1 MKKNKIKKSVGN
13 RVFDIFNY
21 TLLFLLAFSMLYP
34 FWYVLV
40 KSIVP
45 FSVLVNSKF
54 LLIPREITFEAYKYI
69 FSTDLMLNSLV
80 ISIEITVIATLY
92 QLLITAL
99 AAYALS
105 KTDLPGR
112 KIIFGMIVFTMFF
125 SGGLIPSYLLNKS
138 LGLINNMLVMI
149 LPGAVS
155 TYNLIVMRSFFDS
168 LPLEI
173 EESARLDGA
182 SYFQIFWKIVI
193 PCSMSSVATIA
204 LFIAVAVW
212 NSWYPP
218 MLYLNKRELWPM
230 ALVLRDI
237 LVNSEVDSVAS
248 GYQSSNYMLSDSV
261 KMATVVIAVVP
272 IIIVYPFLQKYF
284 VKGVMVGAVKA

>member
-1 MKKNKIKKSVGN
+1 MKKNRIKKSIGSTI
-13 RVFDIFNY
+13 FDIFNY
-21 TLLFLLAFSMLYP
+21 ILLFLLAFSTLYP

-45 FSVLVNSKF
+45 FNVLINSKF
-54 LLIPREITFEAYKYI
+54 LIIPREITFDAYKYI
-69 FSTDLMLNSLV
+69 FSTDKMLNSLV
-80 ISIEITVIATLY
+80 ISIEVTVIATVY
-92 QLLITAL
+92 QLAVTAM

-105 KTDLPGR
+105 KRDLPGR
-112 KIIFGMIVFTMFF
+112 KLIFGMIIFTMFF

-155 TYNLIVMRSFFDS
+155 TYNLIVMRSFFES
-168 LPLEI
+168 LPAEI
-173 EESARLDGA
+173 EESARVDGA
-182 SYFQIFWKIVI
+182 SYMYIFTKIVI
-193 PCSMSSVATIA
+193 PCSMSSVATIG

-212 NSWYPP
+212 NSWYTP

-237 LVNSEVDSVAS
+237 LVNSETDNIAS

-261 KMATVVIAVVP
+261 KMATVVVAIVP